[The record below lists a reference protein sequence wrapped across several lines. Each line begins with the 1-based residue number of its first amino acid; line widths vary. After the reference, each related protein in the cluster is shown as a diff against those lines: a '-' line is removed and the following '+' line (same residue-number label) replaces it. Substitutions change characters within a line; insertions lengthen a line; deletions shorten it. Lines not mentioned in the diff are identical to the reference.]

1 MRTVMQSIAIPM
13 IRALSFAIMMS
24 VFLSF
29 STSRSCGIVM
39 TSFSE
44 PFRTCAK
51 SPRISRK
58 IPESAFLSIVVAI
71 AIYISYPIVK
81 SDTITS
87 MRKKIF
93 AGAIAVA
100 IILGLTAYRALPKRL
115 QSVSPIVQ
123 SATVEIAQ
131 TALTI
136 SPLPKTYYPVTKV
149 VDGDTIA
156 VNMNGKNETIRLI
169 GLDTPETVDPR
180 KPVQC
185 FGEEASKKAKEIL
198 TGKSVRIEMDASQG
212 ERDKYGRLLAYVF
225 LEDGTLF
232 NQLMIAQGFGHEY
245 TYNLPYKYQE
255 EFKEAEKLAR
265 EEKKGLWAP
274 EACAQ
279 SAGIV
284 SPNPVTSAVAF
295 SGSYDCA
302 KNVYNCSSFKTQ
314 AEAQHVFELCGNNK
328 NDVHKLDS
336 DGDGRVCESL
346 P

>member
-1 MRTVMQSIAIPM
+1 
-13 IRALSFAIMMS
+13 
-24 VFLSF
+24 
-29 STSRSCGIVM
+29 
-39 TSFSE
+39 
-44 PFRTCAK
+44 
-51 SPRISRK
+51 
-58 IPESAFLSIVVAI
+58 
-71 AIYISYPIVK
+71 
-81 SDTITS
+81 

-136 SPLPKTYYPVTKV
+136 SPLPKTYYPVTKA

-198 TGKSVRIEMDASQG
+198 TGKSVRIEIDSSQG
-212 ERDKYGRLLAYVF
+212 ELDKYGRLLAYVF
-225 LEDGTLF
+225 MENGVLF
-232 NQLMIAQGFGHEY
+232 NQLMISEGFGHEY

-255 EFKEAEKLAR
+255 EFKQAEHDAR
-265 EEKKGLWAP
+265 EEKRGLWAKTIAGDCSP
-274 EACAQ
+274 EPASQ
-279 SAGIV
+279 GEAGFRA
-284 SPNPVTSAVAF
+284 T
-295 SGSYDCA
+295 GSYECTR
-302 KNVYNCSSFKTQ
+302 NTYNCSSFKTQ
-314 AEAQHVFELCGNNK
+314 AEAQYVFELCGGDK
-328 NDVHKLDS
+328 NDIHKLDS
-336 DGDGRVCESL
+336 DLDGKVCESL